1 MNKWPPLEQDGCC
14 APVPSHPTHWCVLTN
29 REERAAAMQ
38 RQYLDYVVRFERS
51 DRRRGWLRFLVRKP
65 LAASCA
71 LFKGRPLPREW
82 RRDPLREDDFW
93 AERYL
98 KYLGRMTPKD

>member
-1 MNKWPPLEQDGCC
+1 MHC
-14 APVPSHPTHWCVLTN
+14 AHPTHWCVLIN

-51 DRRRGWLRFLVRKP
+51 DRRKGWLRFLVRNP
-65 LAASCA
+65 LAASYA
-71 LFKGRPLPREW
+71 LFKGRPLPTKW
-82 RRDPLREDDFW
+82 RRDPLREDDFL